1 MASGA
6 LPNLIIIG
14 AQKCGTTSLHHY
26 LGLHPAISM
35 SRKKELHYFTGQL
48 GSSPGEDWY
57 RSWFDP
63 GKPVRG
69 ESSPG
74 YTNFPVFTGVPE
86 RMHALVPDAR
96 LIFMVRDPVRRTL
109 SHYRHMV
116 AERKEDRPLAEVLHD
131 PGEPYTR
138 RSQYHFQ
145 LERYLPYY
153 DLDRILI
160 VQQETLL
167 ADRAGTLARIFEWL
181 GVDPS
186 FRSLRFRYRRH
197 RSDRKRRRTDL
208 GTRLGATPPMRAV
221 AALPE
226 PWRWMVEDVLYW
238 PLSRAVPKPD
248 LDVATLERLRDRFR
262 DDTARLRGLTGL
274 SLDGWCV

>member
-1 MASGA
+1 MAYGA

-26 LGLHPAISM
+26 LALHPDVSM
-35 SRKKELHYFTGQL
+35 SKQKELHYFTGQL
-48 GSSPGEDWY
+48 GWSLGEDWY

-63 GKPVRG
+63 RKPIRG

-86 RMHALVPDAR
+86 RMHALVPDGR
-96 LIFMVRDPVRRTL
+96 LIFMVRDPVQRTF

-145 LERYLPYY
+145 LEPYLAYY
-153 DLDRILI
+153 DLERILI

-167 ADRAGTLARIFEWL
+167 ADRAGTLAGIFEWL
-181 GVDPS
+181 GVDAS
-186 FRSLRFRYRRH
+186 FRSPRFLYRRH
-197 RSDRKRRRTDL
+197 RTDRKRRRTECGLRIADSK
-208 GTRLGATPPMRAV
+208 PMRAV
-221 AALPE
+221 TALPD
-226 PWRWMVEDVLYW
+226 PWRWMIEDVVYW
-238 PLSRAVPKPD
+238 PFSRAVPRPV
-248 LDVATLERLRDRFR
+248 LDSATLETLHDRFR

-274 SLDGWCV
+274 PLDGWSV

>member
-26 LGLHPAISM
+26 LGLHPDISM
-35 SRKKELHYFTGQL
+35 SRKKELHYFTGKL
-48 GSSPGEDWY
+48 GWSLGEDWY

-86 RMHALVPDAR
+86 RMHAHLPDAR
-96 LIFMVRDPVRRTL
+96 LIFMVRDPVQRTL

-116 AERKEDRPLAEVLHD
+116 AERKEDRPLAEVLRD
-131 PGEPYTR
+131 PGEQYTR

-145 LERYLPYY
+145 LEQYLPYY
-153 DLDRILI
+153 DLDRILV

-167 ADRAGTLARIFEWL
+167 ADRAGTLAHIFEWL

-186 FRSLRFRYRRH
+186 YRSLRFHYRRH
-197 RSDRKRRRTDL
+197 RSDRKRRRTAFGMRIAD
-208 GTRLGATPPMRAV
+208 TPPMRA
-221 AALPE
+221 AATLPE
-226 PWRWMVEDVLYW
+226 PWRWMIEDVVYW
-238 PLSRAVPKPD
+238 PFSRAVPRPR
-248 LDVATLERLRDRFR
+248 LDAPTLETLLDRFR
-262 DDTARLRGLTGL
+262 DDTDRLRRLTGL
-274 SLDGWCV
+274 PLEGWSV